1 MMTMPVTNPTTS
13 AANKQTHHHHDHHPL
28 LANVYLFNNQ
38 GCGHLRDGHH
48 PQALDSFKAAFA
60 TIKAVLIAHGGTVVP
75 QTPPRYPRRLLPMS
89 ADVLRTHLSTTTT
102 NTTMEEED
110 ITSTSTATTTTITR
124 RRRQEECHYFTF
136 TNGIPC
142 IPGHHFSTDLVEE
155 GQIVSA
161 IVLFNL
167 AATTHL
173 QASILCYGSAAV
185 GGEPHGYHHHD
196 QQYQQQQQQAALRSA
211 QSLYFCASHLV
222 GPLLIQQDQLLRSGT
237 RHGRNA
243 AFDLLSLAL
252 FNNIAIT
259 HWECREF
266 LQADEAFARLAIIS
280 HSAHSSFGGVT
291 GSSQSPPSPPQQN
304 RDEALLFK
312 VKSMLF
318 NATVGGPVSVSI
330 APAA

>member
-1 MMTMPVTNPTTS
+1 MTMPVTNPTTS
-13 AANKQTHHHHDHHPL
+13 AANKQTTHHHDHHPL

-48 PQALDSFKAAFA
+48 LQALNSFKAAFA
-60 TIKAVLIAHGGTVVP
+60 TIKAVLIAHGGTAVP
-75 QTPPRYPRRLLPMS
+75 PPPPRYPRRLLPMS

-102 NTTMEEED
+102 RMEEEE
-110 ITSTSTATTTTITR
+110 ISSATATTITR

-173 QASILCYGSAAV
+173 QASSTLCYYGSAAAV
-185 GGEPHGYHHHD
+185 GEPHGYNYQ
-196 QQYQQQQQQAALRSA
+196 QQYQQQQQAALRSA

-222 GPLLIQQDQLLRSGT
+222 GPLLLQQDQLLRSAT

-266 LQADEAFARLAIIS
+266 LQAEEAFARLAIIS
-280 HSAHSSFGGVT
+280 HSAHSSFGET
-291 GSSQSPPSPPQQN
+291 SSQSPAQPPAQQN

-318 NATVGGPVSVSI
+318 NATVGRPVSVSI

>member
-13 AANKQTHHHHDHHPL
+13 AAEKQTHHHHDHHPL
-28 LANVYLFNNQ
+28 LANVYLLNNL
-38 GCGHLRDGHH
+38 GCEHLRDGHH
-48 PQALDSFKAAFA
+48 HQALNSFKAAFA
-60 TIKAVLIAHGGTVVP
+60 TIKAVLIAHGGTAVP

-89 ADVLRTHLSTTTT
+89 ADVLRTHLSTTTMT
-102 NTTMEEED
+102 VEEED
-110 ITSTSTATTTTITR
+110 STSTTTTATTTAR

-142 IPGHHFSTDLVEE
+142 IPGHHFSTDLIEE

-173 QASILCYGSAAV
+173 QASSTLCYYGSAAV
-185 GGEPHGYHHHD
+185 GEPHGYHH
-196 QQYQQQQQQAALRSA
+196 QQQQQHHHQQQQQAALRSA

-222 GPLLIQQDQLLRSGT
+222 GPLLLQQDQLRGAT

-266 LQADEAFARLAIIS
+266 LQAEEAFARLAIIS
-280 HSAHSSFGGVT
+280 HSAHSSFGGT
-291 GSSQSPPSPPQQN
+291 GSHQPPQQN
-304 RDEALLFK
+304 RDDEALLFK
-312 VKSMLF
+312 VKSMIF
-318 NATVGGPVSVSI
+318 NATVGGPVPVSI